1 MDRTSGLGF
10 VVDASGHNM
19 FVDQDLVAGVDGTDV
34 EQVWLNGLQEEV
46 QALQAI
52 DGHVPV
58 AGDNGQMKA
67 ALLAAFVASYQPNG
81 YQRILGGLIIQWFN
95 VIVPGDATRRS
106 YPLPTTFPNAA
117 LSVTTSYQAQVPPYS
132 GSIGADFYDTGHVG
146 LTNSAPGGSNRVN
159 IIAVGY

>member
-58 AGDNGQMKA
+58 AGDNAQMKA

-81 YQRILGGLIIQWFN
+81 YQRILGGLIIQFRLGPMSYEQTASSLTLFSDQ
-95 VIVPGDATRRS
+95 VIPALTATSSQARHDR
-106 YPLPTTFPNAA
+106 AA
-117 LSVTTSYQAQVPPYS
+117 
-132 GSIGADFYDTGHVG
+132 AD
-146 LTNSAPGGSNRVN
+146 
-159 IIAVGY
+159 

>member
-1 MDRTSGLGF
+1 MDRINTLGA
-10 VVDASGHNM
+10 VPDVNGHNM
-19 FVDQDLVAGVDGTDV
+19 FADENELAGVSGTDV
-34 EQVWLNGLQEEV
+34 DHVFMNGLQEEV

-117 LSVTTSYQAQVPPYS
+117 LSVTTSYQAQVPPNS